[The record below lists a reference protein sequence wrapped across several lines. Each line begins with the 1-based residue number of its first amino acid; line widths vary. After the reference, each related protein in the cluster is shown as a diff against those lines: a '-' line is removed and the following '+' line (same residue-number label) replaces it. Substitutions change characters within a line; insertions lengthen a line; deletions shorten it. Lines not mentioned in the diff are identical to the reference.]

1 MRLDMTD
8 TAKSLTRLLVTV
20 LITAAFVY
28 SCSNALDR
36 QAEADYQQCLSWQSN
51 GYSLNCKKGY

>member
-1 MRLDMTD
+1 MTD